1 MTLKS
6 LLFTSE
12 TRMIKINKLYSIPKI
27 FEPISFDF
35 GVNIVM
41 GEKSEKT
48 NKKIGVGKSVCVE
61 FINFCLLKRI
71 SDSRLNL
78 IPKKNSEIINS
89 QIKLDLDFNN
99 KKVTISR
106 SISKPEQV
114 SILINNEEIHFDK
127 LDDASEYLGNL
138 YFELYPPNAKRLS
151 FRHLLQPIIR
161 DERSEFKD
169 LIKCFDTNKS
179 IPPDFSPHLFFLN
192 VGLEKYTEIKSV
204 NEELKKKNTFFS
216 ETKKLV
222 TNDNEIKI
230 QDAKAHLNELE
241 SEVSK
246 VNKSIEN
253 LKNNES
259 FELIQEDLV
268 KLEARLAELRTKQQ
282 AIKYE
287 IKQIDSFPQ
296 PESINENE
304 IQIIFNQFKQGLGD
318 LVEKSLEDL
327 KEFKNKIDGFRNSIV
342 NDRLTSLRSEL
353 SQINDIV
360 RKLDDEY
367 SEIISLLDNGEVLR
381 DLKTSIRVFNEKNRE
396 LNNLRSLIE
405 RYDIAERDK
414 KKLETEKSVLISDL
428 EEEFYKNK
436 KTLKSFKESI
446 LGIHEKIMGNR
457 EAHFEIKTTK
467 NNDIVDFIMR
477 TDDDGSHSTERMKVF
492 IYDIALM
499 LNEYTRKNHPGF
511 LIHDNIFED
520 DDSIEKSLNF
530 LFEYN
535 NRTPNEFQYIV
546 TLNRDLIESALRNG
560 KLMFKIDEL
569 KRAAFT
575 KDNRFLGIKYN
586 ETK

>member
-1 MTLKS
+1 
-6 LLFTSE
+6 
-12 TRMIKINKLYSIPKI
+12 MIKINRLYSEPEI
-27 FEPISFDF
+27 FTPISFDF
-35 GVNIVM
+35 GVNIIM

-48 NKKIGVGKSVCVE
+48 NKKIGVGKSVCIE

-78 IPKKNSEIINS
+78 IPKKNADIIES
-89 QIKLDLDFNN
+89 QIKLDIDFNN
-99 KKVTISR
+99 KRVVISR
-106 SISKPEQV
+106 SISNPEKV
-114 SILINNEEIHFDK
+114 SIQIDDENIYFEK

-138 YFELYPPNAKRLS
+138 YFQDYPVKTTRLS
-151 FRHLLQPIIR
+151 FRNLLQPIIR

-179 IPPDFSPHLFFLN
+179 IPPDYSPHLFFLN
-192 VGLEKYTEIKSV
+192 VGLEKYKEIKNV
-204 NEELKKKNTFFS
+204 NETLKKKKAFYS

-222 TNDNEIKI
+222 TNNNEIKI

-241 SEVSK
+241 SEVEK
-246 VNKSIEN
+246 VNKAVEN
-253 LKNNES
+253 LKTNES

-268 KLEARLAELRTKQQ
+268 KLEAKLADLRTRQQ

-287 IKQIDSFPQ
+287 IKQIDSFPK

-304 IQIIFNQFKQGLGD
+304 IQIIFNQFKSGLGN
-318 LVEKSLEDL
+318 LVEKSLADL

-342 NDRLTSLRSEL
+342 NDRLTSLKNELSEL
-353 SQINDIV
+353 NSIV
-360 RKLDDEY
+360 RKFDEEY
-367 SEIISLLDNGEVLR
+367 SEKISLLDNGEVLK

-396 LNNLRSLIE
+396 LNNLRSLIQK
-405 RYDIAERDK
+405 YDESERDK
-414 KKLETEKSVLISDL
+414 KKLEADKAVLISDL
-428 EEEFYKNK
+428 EEELYMNEKA
-436 KTLKSFKESI
+436 LKSFKESI
-446 LGIHEKIMGNR
+446 LNIHEKIMGNR

-467 NNDIVDFIMR
+467 NQSVVDFVMR

-499 LNEYTRKNHPGF
+499 LNEYTRTNHPGF

-535 NRTPNEFQYIV
+535 NKTPNEFQYIV
-546 TLNRDLIESALRNG
+546 TLNSDLIESASRNG
-560 KLMFKIDEL
+560 KLLFKSVDL

-575 KDNRFLGIKYN
+575 KDDRFLRIKYN

>member
-1 MTLKS
+1 
-6 LLFTSE
+6 
-12 TRMIKINKLYSIPKI
+12 MIKINRLYSEPEI
-27 FEPISFDF
+27 FTPISFDF
-35 GVNIVM
+35 GVNIIM

-48 NKKIGVGKSVCVE
+48 NKKIGVGKSVCIE

-78 IPKKNSEIINS
+78 IPKKNADIIES
-89 QIKLDLDFNN
+89 QIKLDFDFNN
-99 KKVTISR
+99 KRVVVSR
-106 SISKPEQV
+106 SISSPEKV
-114 SILINNEEIHFDK
+114 SIQIDDENIYFEK

-138 YFELYPPNAKRLS
+138 YFQDYPAKTTRLS
-151 FRHLLQPIIR
+151 FRNLLQPIIR

-179 IPPDFSPHLFFLN
+179 VPPDYSPHLFFLN
-192 VGLEKYTEIKSV
+192 VGLEKYKEIKNV
-204 NEELKKKNTFFS
+204 NETLKKKRAFYS

-222 TNDNEIKI
+222 TNNSEIKI

-241 SEVSK
+241 SEVEK
-246 VNKSIEN
+246 VNKAIEN
-253 LKNNES
+253 LKTNES
-259 FELIQEDLV
+259 FDLIQEDLV
-268 KLEARLAELRTKQQ
+268 KLEAKLADLRTRQQ

-287 IKQIDSFPQ
+287 IKQIDSFPK

-304 IQIIFNQFKQGLGD
+304 IQIIFNQFKSGLGN

-327 KEFKNKIDGFRNSIV
+327 KEFKNKVDGFRNSIV
-342 NDRLTSLRSEL
+342 NDRLTNLKIELSEL
-353 SQINDIV
+353 NSIV
-360 RKLDDEY
+360 RKLDEEY
-367 SEIISLLDNGEVLR
+367 AEKIALIDNGEVLK

-396 LNNLRSLIE
+396 LNNLRSLIQKYDESE
-405 RYDIAERDK
+405 REK
-414 KKLETEKSVLISDL
+414 KKLEADKAVLISYL
-428 EEEFYKNK
+428 EEELYKNEK
-436 KTLKSFKESI
+436 ALKSFKESI
-446 LGIHEKIMGNR
+446 LNIHEKIMGNR

-467 NNDIVDFIMR
+467 NQSVVDFIMR

-499 LNEYTRKNHPGF
+499 LNEYTRTNHPGF

-530 LFEYN
+530 LFEHN
-535 NRTPNEFQYIV
+535 NKTPNEFQYIV
-546 TLNRDLIESALRNG
+546 TLNSDLIESASRNG
-560 KLMFKIDEL
+560 KLLFKVDDL

-575 KDNRFLGIKYN
+575 KDDRFLGIKYN

>member
-1 MTLKS
+1 
-6 LLFTSE
+6 
-12 TRMIKINKLYSIPKI
+12 MIKINRLYSEPEI
-27 FEPISFDF
+27 FTPISFDF
-35 GVNIVM
+35 GVNIIV

-48 NKKIGVGKSVCVE
+48 NKKIGVGKSVCIE

-78 IPKKNSEIINS
+78 IPKKNADIIES
-89 QIKLDLDFNN
+89 QIKLDFDFNN
-99 KKVTISR
+99 KRVVISR
-106 SISKPEQV
+106 SISNPEQV
-114 SILINNEEIHFDK
+114 SIQIDNENIYFEK

-138 YFELYPPNAKRLS
+138 YFENYPAKTTRLS
-151 FRHLLQPIIR
+151 FRNLLQPIIR

-179 IPPDFSPHLFFLN
+179 VPPDYSPHLFFLN
-192 VGLEKYTEIKSV
+192 VGLEKYKEIKNV
-204 NEELKKKNTFFS
+204 NEALKKKRAFYS

-222 TNDNEIKI
+222 TNNNEIKI

-241 SEVSK
+241 SEVEK
-246 VNKSIEN
+246 VNKAIEN
-253 LKNNES
+253 LKTNES
-259 FELIQEDLV
+259 FDLIQEDLV
-268 KLEARLAELRTKQQ
+268 KLEAKLADLRTKQQ

-287 IKQIDSFPQ
+287 IKQIDSFPK

-304 IQIIFNQFKQGLGD
+304 IQIIFNQFKKGLGN

-342 NDRLTSLRSEL
+342 NDRLTSLKTEL
-353 SQINDIV
+353 SEINSIV
-360 RKLDDEY
+360 RKLDEEY
-367 SEIISLLDNGEVLR
+367 SEKISLIDNGEVLK

-396 LNNLRSLIE
+396 LNNLRSLIQK
-405 RYDIAERDK
+405 YDESERDK
-414 KKLETEKSVLISDL
+414 KKLEADKAVLISDL
-428 EEEFYKNK
+428 EEELYKNE

-446 LGIHEKIMGNR
+446 LNIHERIMGNR

-467 NNDIVDFIMR
+467 NQSVVDFIMR

-499 LNEYTRKNHPGF
+499 LNEYTRRNHPGF

-535 NRTPNEFQYIV
+535 NKTPNEFQYIV
-546 TLNRDLIESALRNG
+546 TLNSDLIESASRNG
-560 KLMFKIDEL
+560 KLLFTSDDL

-575 KDNRFLGIKYN
+575 KDDRFLGIKYN

>member
-1 MTLKS
+1 
-6 LLFTSE
+6 
-12 TRMIKINKLYSIPKI
+12 MIKINRLYSEPEI
-27 FEPISFDF
+27 FTPISFDF
-35 GVNIVM
+35 GVNIIV

-48 NKKIGVGKSVCVE
+48 NKKIGVGKSVCIE

-78 IPKKNSEIINS
+78 IPKKNADIIES
-89 QIKLDLDFNN
+89 QIKLDFDFNN
-99 KKVTISR
+99 KRVVISR
-106 SISKPEQV
+106 SISNPEQV
-114 SILINNEEIHFDK
+114 SIQIDNENIYFEK

-138 YFELYPPNAKRLS
+138 YFENYPAKTTRLS
-151 FRHLLQPIIR
+151 FRNLLQPIIR

-179 IPPDFSPHLFFLN
+179 VPPDYSPHLFFLN
-192 VGLEKYTEIKSV
+192 VGLEKYKEIKNV
-204 NEELKKKNTFFS
+204 NEALKKKRAFYS

-222 TNDNEIKI
+222 TNNNEIKI

-241 SEVSK
+241 SEVEK
-246 VNKSIEN
+246 VNKAIEN
-253 LKNNES
+253 LKTNES
-259 FELIQEDLV
+259 FDLIQEDLV
-268 KLEARLAELRTKQQ
+268 KLEAKLADLRTKQQ

-287 IKQIDSFPQ
+287 IKQIDSFPK

-304 IQIIFNQFKQGLGD
+304 IQIIFNQFKKGLGN

-342 NDRLTSLRSEL
+342 NDRLTSLKTEL
-353 SQINDIV
+353 SEINSIV
-360 RKLDDEY
+360 RKLDEEY
-367 SEIISLLDNGEVLR
+367 SEKISLIDNGEVLK

-396 LNNLRSLIE
+396 LNNLRSLIQK
-405 RYDIAERDK
+405 YDESERDK
-414 KKLETEKSVLISDL
+414 KKLEADKAVLISDL
-428 EEEFYKNK
+428 EEELYKNE

-446 LGIHEKIMGNR
+446 LNIHERIMGNR

-467 NNDIVDFIMR
+467 NQSVVDFIMR

-499 LNEYTRKNHPGF
+499 LNEYTRRNHPGF

-535 NRTPNEFQYIV
+535 NKTPNEFQYIV
-546 TLNRDLIESALRNG
+546 TLNSDLIESASRNG
-560 KLMFKIDEL
+560 KLLLPM
-569 KRAAFT
+569 T
-575 KDNRFLGIKYN
+575 
-586 ETK
+586 

>member
-1 MTLKS
+1 
-6 LLFTSE
+6 
-12 TRMIKINKLYSIPKI
+12 MIKINKLYSEPEI
-27 FEPISFDF
+27 FNPISFDF
-35 GVNIVM
+35 GVNIIM

-48 NKKIGVGKSVCVE
+48 NKKIGVGKSVCIE

-78 IPKKNSEIINS
+78 IPKKNAEIIDS
-89 QIKLDLDFNN
+89 QIKLDFDFNN
-99 KKVTISR
+99 RKVIISR

-114 SILINNEEIHFDK
+114 LIQIDGEQIQFEK
-127 LDDASEYLGNL
+127 LEDASEYLGNL
-138 YFELYPPNAKRLS
+138 YFENYPANTKRLS
-151 FRHLLQPIIR
+151 FRNLLQPIVR

-169 LIKCFDTNKS
+169 LIKCFDTNKN
-179 IPPDFSPHLFFLN
+179 IPPDYSPHLFYLN
-192 VGLEKYTEIKSV
+192 VGLEKYTEIKVV
-204 NEELKKKNTFFS
+204 NEDLKKKRTFYS

-222 TNDNEIKI
+222 TNNNEIKI

-241 SEVSK
+241 SEVGK
-246 VNKSIEN
+246 VNKAIEN
-253 LKNNES
+253 LKTNES
-259 FELIQEDLV
+259 FELIQGDLV
-268 KLEARLAELRTKQQ
+268 KLEAKLADLRTKQQ
-282 AIKYE
+282 AIKFE
-287 IKQIDSFPQ
+287 IKQIDSFPK

-318 LVEKSLEDL
+318 LVEKSLDDL

-342 NDRLTSLRSEL
+342 NDRLTSLKSEL
-353 SQINDIV
+353 SEINSIV
-360 RKLDDEY
+360 RKLDEEY
-367 SEIISLLDNGEVLR
+367 SEKISLLDNGEVLK

-396 LNNLRSLIE
+396 LNNLRSMIQK
-405 RYDIAERDK
+405 YDESERDK
-414 KKLETEKSVLISDL
+414 KKLEAGKAILISDL
-428 EEEFYKNK
+428 EEELYKNQE
-436 KTLKSFKESI
+436 TLKSFKESI
-446 LGIHEKIMGNR
+446 LSIHERIMGNR

-467 NNDIVDFIMR
+467 NQNVVNFIMR

-499 LNEYTRKNHPGF
+499 LNELTRKNHPRF

-535 NRTPNEFQYIV
+535 NKFPNEFQYIV
-546 TLNRDLIESALRNG
+546 TLNSDLIESASRNA
-560 KLMFKIDEL
+560 KLIFNVDDL
-569 KRAAFT
+569 KRASFT

>member
-1 MTLKS
+1 
-6 LLFTSE
+6 
-12 TRMIKINKLYSIPKI
+12 MIKINRLYSEPEI
-27 FEPISFDF
+27 FNPISFDF
-35 GVNIVM
+35 GVNIII

-48 NKKIGVGKSVCVE
+48 NKKIGVGKSVCIE

-78 IPKKNSEIINS
+78 IPKKNAEIIDS

-99 KKVTISR
+99 KRVIISR
-106 SISKPEQV
+106 SMSKHEQV
-114 SILINNEEIHFDK
+114 SIQIDSEHIHFDK
-127 LDDASEYLGNL
+127 LDDASEYLGNIC
-138 YFELYPPNAKRLS
+138 FENYPANTKRLS
-151 FRHLLQPIIR
+151 FRNLLQPIIR

-179 IPPDFSPHLFFLN
+179 IPSDYSPHLFFLN
-192 VGLEKYTEIKSV
+192 VGLEKYTEIKAV
-204 NEELKKKNTFFS
+204 NDDLKKKKNFYS

-222 TNDNEIKI
+222 TNNDEIKI

-241 SEVSK
+241 SEVGK
-246 VNKSIEN
+246 VNKSIEK
-253 LKNNES
+253 LKTNES

-268 KLEARLAELRTKQQ
+268 KLEAKLADLRTKQH
-282 AIKYE
+282 AIKFE
-287 IKQIDSFPQ
+287 IKQIESFPK

-318 LVEKSLEDL
+318 LVEKSLDDL
-327 KEFKNKIDGFRNSIV
+327 KGFKNKIDGFRNSIV
-342 NDRLTSLRSEL
+342 NDRLTSLKSEL
-353 SQINDIV
+353 SELNSIV
-360 RKLDDEY
+360 RKLDEEY
-367 SEIISLLDNGEVLR
+367 SEKISLLDNGEVLK

-396 LNNLRSLIE
+396 LNNLRSLIQKYDESE
-405 RYDIAERDK
+405 RGK
-414 KKLETEKSVLISDL
+414 KKLEAEKAALISDL
-428 EEEFYKNK
+428 EEELYKNQE
-436 KTLKSFKESI
+436 TLKSFKESI
-446 LGIHEKIMGNR
+446 LSIHERIMGNR
-457 EAHFEIKTTK
+457 EAHFEIKATK
-467 NNDIVDFIMR
+467 NQSVVGFIMR

-492 IYDIALM
+492 IYDISLM
-499 LNEYTRKNHPGF
+499 LNEHTRKNHPRF

-535 NRTPNEFQYIV
+535 NKTPNEFQYIV
-546 TLNRDLIESALRNG
+546 TLNRDLIESASRNG
-560 KLMFKIDEL
+560 KLLFEVDEL